1 MRIEGG
7 GRTRDSRLGFN
18 LTGNLFHNHFL
29 GSKLYLSVR
38 LEYQLIPSIYTGK
51 EKERKIFRKKK
62 KKKEILVVTPSYYK
76 NWAR

>member
-1 MRIEGG
+1 MDPSMRIEGG

-38 LEYQLIPSIYTGK
+38 LEYQLVPSIYTRERKRKKNLSQKK
-51 EKERKIFRKKK
+51 EKERNTGGHS
-62 KKKEILVVTPSYYK
+62 ILL
-76 NWAR
+76 